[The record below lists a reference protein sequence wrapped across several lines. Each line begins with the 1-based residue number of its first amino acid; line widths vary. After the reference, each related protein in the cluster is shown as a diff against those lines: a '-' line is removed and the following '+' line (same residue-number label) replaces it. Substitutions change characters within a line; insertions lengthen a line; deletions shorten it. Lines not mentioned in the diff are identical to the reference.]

1 MKEILIA
8 TDFSEQSDL
17 AIKVAQKLKKHIPSK
32 AFHWDNIIH
41 KLKSVISSEDD
52 LYYKVSEWGSKAPA
66 HLREEIEGQFKRLGL
81 TNKDLAIEFV
91 EGGKFNALQDYF
103 KGKSEEDLVMIT
115 TSDDTLWERVLFGNF
130 VEKLIF
136 GTKNP
141 VYLVKRDIEHP
152 PKKIAI
158 CFDPE
163 QDGQRF
169 LYHAAKIAKTFGATV
184 EIIYVEA
191 FDSRD
196 LHKNIFST
204 NQDTEKNKNNYL
216 AYKRK
221 LAEEKFE
228 EYEAFFKKQGVE
240 SAVKIILAVDKTP
253 AENVINHLH
262 KNPVD
267 LLMVEPSQGFTKGF
281 KFNSTSYDLIKNVP
295 VNFIIVKEDH
305 KLGAKE

>member
-8 TDFSEQSDL
+8 TDFSKQSDL
-17 AIKVAQKLKKHIPSK
+17 AIKVAQKLKKHVSVK

-41 KLKSVISSEDD
+41 KMKSMVSADDLYYDVSEWESKAPTHLKDEINDQFKRLSMSHKDLNVEFVEGRKFQSLKDYLNGKSEDD
-52 LYYKVSEWGSKAPA
+52 L
-66 HLREEIEGQFKRLGL
+66 I
-81 TNKDLAIEFV
+81 
-91 EGGKFNALQDYF
+91 
-103 KGKSEEDLVMIT
+103 MIT
-115 TSDDTLWERVLFGNF
+115 TSDDSMWERVLFGNF

-141 VYLVKRDIEHP
+141 IYLVKQEIDHA
-152 PKKIAI
+152 PKKIAL

-163 QDGQRF
+163 QDGKKF
-169 LYHAAKIAKTFGATV
+169 LEHARNIAKTFNALV

-196 LHKNIFST
+196 LHKNIFAT

-228 EYEAFFKKQGVE
+228 EYQAFFKKEGVE
-240 SAVKIILAVDKTP
+240 SDVKIILAVDKTP
-253 AENVINHLH
+253 AENVIHH
-262 KNPVD
+262 IKQNPVD
-267 LLMVEPSQGFTKGF
+267 LLMVEPSRGFTNGF
-281 KFNSTSYDLIKNVP
+281 KFNSTSFDLIKNVP
-295 VNFIIVKEDH
+295 ANFIIVKE
-305 KLGAKE
+305 EENS

>member
-8 TDFSEQSDL
+8 TDFSKQSDL
-17 AIKVAQKLKKHIPSK
+17 AIEVAKKLSKHLPMK

-41 KLKSVISSEDD
+41 KMKSVVSDDD
-52 LYYKVSEWGSKAPA
+52 LYYDVSEWGSKAPV
-66 HLREEIEGQFKRLGL
+66 HVKEEMNDQFKRLGI
-81 TNKDLAIEFV
+81 TPKDLNVEFI
-91 EGGKFNALQDYF
+91 EGGKFQSLKDYF
-103 KGKSEEDLVMIT
+103 NGKSEDDLVMIT
-115 TSDDTLWERVLFGNF
+115 TSDDSVWERVLFGNF

-141 VYLVKRDIEHP
+141 VYLVKQKIDHA
-152 PKKIAI
+152 PKKIGL

-163 QDGQRF
+163 QDGKKF
-169 LYHAAKIAKTFGATV
+169 LNHALDIAKIFEASI
-184 EIIYVEA
+184 EMIYVEA

-196 LHKNIFST
+196 LHKNIFAT

-228 EYEAFFKKQGVE
+228 EYQEFFKKEGID
-240 SAVKIILAVDKTP
+240 SDVKIIVAIDKTP
-253 AENVINHLH
+253 AENLINHLKQH
-262 KNPVD
+262 PVD
-267 LLMVEPSQGFTKGF
+267 VLMVEPSQGFTNGF

-295 VNFIIVKEDH
+295 VNFVIVKEE
-305 KLGAKE
+305 KKA